1 MSKQLSEEAF
11 RLINYLGFKMDCA
24 REAEEVGVRL
34 DVERAQRNYNELE
47 KLQEEKFKELVV
59 AMPKQPVF
67 KTFKRPSQKVKKDGT
82 PTEAWKKWLGVLFQ
96 AELPS
101 DYDKD
106 EVELIVDWEDANPN
120 SDVQVKDWLNRLGWE
135 PQTWKYDKNK
145 KTGVEKRSPQIRYP
159 STHAEAGQLCESVL
173 KLKEKAP
180 GVEILEGLTVIRH
193 RKGFF
198 KALLD
203 SHKDGWLKA
212 SVAGLT
218 NTLRFKHAKPL
229 ANIPKVEKAYGA
241 EIRGCLIAPDGFDL
255 CGSDMVSLG

>member
-145 KTGVEKRSPQIRYP
+145 KTGVEKRIPQIRYP